1 MRRSRMT
8 QKAMMIVAPLI
19 ATSPPRRIIRHH
31 LGLRI
36 SVLKC
41 FFWKIWMKSRN
52 TKNGWTRWR
61 LNSNLKSIIQSSQLH
76 TLLRLLSEPIIL
88 ELINKS
94 FRGCLVNFYSIFLS
108 SYKIQ
113 YKHKF
118 IIHSSSITR
127 MHNSNESDLML
138 LPQHF
143 TSGFP
148 GAGMWRPTDLETL
161 YTKRGW
167 ARGILVHTLIQW
179 MTIPETDKM
188 TLNPHPLV
196 DNCADRNKLRR
207 QYQDHRVV
215 IGESF

>member
-61 LNSNLKSIIQSSQLH
+61 LNSNLKSIIQSTQLH

-108 SYKIQ
+108 SYEIQ

-118 IIHSSSITR
+118 IIYSSSITR
-127 MHNSNESDLML
+127 MHNSNESDLM

-148 GAGMWRPTDLETL
+148 GAGMWRPTDLETV
-161 YTKRGW
+161 YSDRGW
-167 ARGILVHTLIQW
+167 EGQW
-179 MTIPETDKM
+179 MTITDMTETKWHS
-188 TLNPHPLV
+188 TFIH
-196 DNCADRNKLRR
+196 
-207 QYQDHRVV
+207 
-215 IGESF
+215 